1 MEPDKRGRAAV
12 SAFRNRDS
20 HMTEE
25 THAHLKPLHVD
36 DALNMLMNTAVSN
49 ISGVDLASIS
59 IRGADQR
66 VTTAVSTDEL
76 AHRLDEVQYEFREG
90 PCYDAV
96 TDKHLVLVND
106 LRHSSYT
113 RYGPRAAE
121 LGMGSQLATQVAH
134 NGKQAGLNL
143 YARRVNAFDESS
155 TQVAQLFGLHV
166 GVVLGYAL
174 AVENLERALESR
186 GDISAAVGVIM
197 GRFDISRDRA
207 FDVLVRLSNDRNL
220 KLRLI
225 AQGILD
231 GTFDPAA
238 DQGGAIRE
246 DA

>member
-1 MEPDKRGRAAV
+1 
-12 SAFRNRDS
+12 
-20 HMTEE
+20 MTAE
-25 THAHLKPLHVD
+25 THAYLKPLHVN

-66 VTTAVSTDEL
+66 VTTAASTDEL

-134 NGKQAGLNL
+134 NGQQAGLNL

-174 AVENLERALESR
+174 AVENLERALETR

-197 GRFDISRDRA
+197 GRFGIGRDRA

-231 GTFDPAA
+231 GTLDPAA
-238 DQGGAIRE
+238 DQGGALRE